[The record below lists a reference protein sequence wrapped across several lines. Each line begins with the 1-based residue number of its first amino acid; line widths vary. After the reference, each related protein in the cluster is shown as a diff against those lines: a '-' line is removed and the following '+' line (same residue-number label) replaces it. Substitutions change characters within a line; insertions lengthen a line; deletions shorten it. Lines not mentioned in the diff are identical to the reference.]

1 MVYFV
6 LCIGIIVLDF
16 LVKLWAK
23 TDLSQIG
30 SIPVWKGVFH
40 LTYVENKGAAFGIM
54 QNKVWFFV
62 TVALVAIPV
71 IVYVFRKY
79 QNRSKIL
86 NLGLCFILAGAVGN
100 MMDRINLGFVVD
112 FLDFR
117 IIDFP
122 VFNIADIF
130 VCVGAGLIAI
140 FVIFIEEKL
149 KSDPKEAEENAD

>member
-30 SIPVWKGVFH
+30 SVPVWEGGFH
-40 LTYVENKGAAFGIM
+40 LTYVENRGAAFGIM

-62 TVALVAIPV
+62 IVALVAIPV

-79 QNRSKIL
+79 QNRSKTL
-86 NLGLCFILAGAVGN
+86 SLGLCFILAGAVGN
-100 MMDRINLGFVVD
+100 MIDRITLGFVVD

-130 VCVGAGLIAI
+130 VCIGAGLIAI
-140 FVIFIEEKL
+140 FVVFIEEKL